1 GYTATSGEEWMRT
14 TLCVEAVRLGR
25 RLAKLLP
32 DESEVHGLLALMEL
46 HASRT
51 AARRGPTGEA
61 VLLSEQDRS
70 FWDHAQIQRGM
81 AALARAQ
88 DLGGGA
94 HTYAL
99 QAAIAA
105 CHAQA
110 KTAAETDWKQIGLHY
125 DALLQISPSPIVA
138 LNRAVAVGVAQGPA
152 AGLHA
157 LDALAAAPALA
168 NYHLLPSVRG
178 DLLVK
183 LGRHAEAREELQRAI
198 AMTDNVREHELLS
211 RKLKQAMF
219 ID

>member
-1 GYTATSGEEWMRT
+1 MRA

-46 HASRT
+46 QASRT

-61 VLLSEQDRS
+61 ILLSEQDRS
-70 FWDHAQIQRGM
+70 FWDHAQIRRGM

-110 KTAAETDWKQIGLHY
+110 KTAAETDWERDCPPY
-125 DALLQISPSPIVA
+125 DALLQISPSPIVV
-138 LNRAVAVGVAQGPA
+138 LNRAVAVGMAQGPPPDSMRWM
-152 AGLHA
+152 LSP
-157 LDALAAAPALA
+157 L
-168 NYHLLPSVRG
+168 S
-178 DLLVK
+178 
-183 LGRHAEAREELQRAI
+183 QR
-198 AMTDNVREHELLS
+198 
-211 RKLKQAMF
+211 
-219 ID
+219 